1 MMDYDKL
8 LCMERIRD
16 YKKGFKNTD
25 RRSEFEKDY
34 HRIIGSASFRR
45 LQDKT
50 QVFALDSSDFIR
62 TRLTHSLEVSSIA
75 KSLGQTGG
83 ALLKE
88 KGIVTDEQVGY
99 MTDILLCAGLLH
111 DIGNPPFGHFGEAVI
126 RDWFRE
132 NLDVITYKGKP
143 LSGYLSDVQKAD
155 LCNFEGNAQSLRVVA
170 KLHHLVDDNGMNLTK
185 GLLNT
190 IIKYPT
196 SSVEID
202 KKAGDIRLKKMGYFE
217 ADSELFQN
225 ITHST
230 GAGNSRHPL
239 TFLLEAADDIAYS
252 TADIEDGYKKGIL
265 SFMKLWS
272 ILENNQYTG
281 CEPALYADCEY
292 AFDRLRTLYER
303 AKEHG
308 EYDPESYAVLNWT
321 VSMQSR
327 LISVVCNSF
336 VEHQDEIL
344 SGDYKVDLFEGTSS
358 HYLIRLLKE
367 TSFTHVFQ
375 IQPIVRQELSAGTII
390 KTLLDSFVPAA
401 LVFDTDEPKSAV
413 QNKLI
418 RLISPNYV
426 NHYRK
431 QAKAAC
437 GEGPGAEDEGERLY
451 LRMILV
457 TDFISGMTDSYAKAL
472 YQELMGQL

>member
-1 MMDYDKL
+1 MMDYEKL

-16 YKKGFKNTD
+16 YKKNTKLTD

-75 KSLGQTGG
+75 KSLGQSSG
-83 ALLKE
+83 AMLKE
-88 KGIVTDEQVGY
+88 KGLVTGEQVGY
-99 MTDILLCAGLLH
+99 MADILLCAGLLH

-132 NLDVITYKGKP
+132 NLETMTYMKRP
-143 LSGYLSDVQKAD
+143 LSGYLSDRQKAD

-196 SSVEID
+196 SSVQID

-217 ADSELFQN
+217 ADRELFSI
-225 ITHST
+225 ITGST
-230 GAGNSRHPL
+230 GAGDSRHPL
-239 TFLLEAADDIAYS
+239 TFLLEAADDIAYA

-265 SFMKLWS
+265 SFTKLWS
-272 ILENNQYTG
+272 ILEKNKYSG
-281 CEPALYADCEY
+281 SDPALYADCEY
-292 AFDRLRTLYER
+292 AFERMKTLYER
-303 AKEHG
+303 AKDQK
-308 EYDPESYAVLNWT
+308 EYDPEGYAVLNWT

-327 LISVVCNSF
+327 LITTVCNSF

-344 SGDYKVDLFEGTSS
+344 SGEYKVDLFEGTSS
-358 HYLIRLLKE
+358 HCLIRLLKE
-367 TSFTHVFQ
+367 TSFTHIFQ

-390 KTLLDSFVPAA
+390 KTLLDHFIPAA
-401 LVFDTDEPKSAV
+401 LAFDTDASRTAV

-418 RLISPNYV
+418 QLISPNYV

-431 QAKAAC
+431 QAQGKN
-437 GEGPGAEDEGERLY
+437 EGERLY
-451 LRMILV
+451 LRMILI

-472 YQELMGQL
+472 YQELVGQI

>member
-132 NLDVITYKGKP
+132 NLDVMTYKDKP
-143 LSGYLSDVQKAD
+143 LSCYLSDVQKAD

-225 ITHST
+225 ITQST

-272 ILENNQYTG
+272 IQ
-281 CEPALYADCEY
+281 
-292 AFDRLRTLYER
+292 LR
-303 AKEHG
+303 K
-308 EYDPESYAVLNWT
+308 
-321 VSMQSR
+321 
-327 LISVVCNSF
+327 
-336 VEHQDEIL
+336 
-344 SGDYKVDLFEGTSS
+344 K
-358 HYLIRLLKE
+358 
-367 TSFTHVFQ
+367 
-375 IQPIVRQELSAGTII
+375 
-390 KTLLDSFVPAA
+390 
-401 LVFDTDEPKSAV
+401 
-413 QNKLI
+413 
-418 RLISPNYV
+418 
-426 NHYRK
+426 
-431 QAKAAC
+431 
-437 GEGPGAEDEGERLY
+437 
-451 LRMILV
+451 
-457 TDFISGMTDSYAKAL
+457 
-472 YQELMGQL
+472 